1 MIVYLKKAK
10 IVVFQISDKVKQL
23 NGMLCEMDSIYQT
36 LLSAKN
42 MSDGEFVVLNA
53 ILTLG
58 EGCLQKDI
66 AENSYMSK
74 KTINSTIKKLEKE
87 GFIKLKAGKYPN
99 MHIFLTK
106 RGLDHIKSNVLPI
119 VDVENNVLSSMPEPE
134 FDRLVSGYSK
144 YIASFKEHVTDFIV
158 KESNINEKNNH
169 AFKSSL
175 NKLQSLLTLKH

>member
-1 MIVYLKKAK
+1 MQGAQIMSYE
-10 IVVFQISDKVKQL
+10 ISDKVQQL

-42 MSDGEFVVLNA
+42 ISDGEFVVMNA
-53 ILTLG
+53 ILSLG

-87 GFIKLKAGKYPN
+87 GYIKLKAGKYPN
-99 MHIFLTK
+99 MHIYLTK
-106 RGLDHIKSNVLPI
+106 KGLDHIKNNVLPI
-119 VDVENNVLSSMPEPE
+119 VDVENKVLSSMPEME

-144 YIASFKEHVTDFIV
+144 YITSFKEHVTDFII
-158 KESNINEKNNH
+158 KESNEDECNKD
-169 AFKSSL
+169 AFKNSL
-175 NKLQSLLTLKH
+175 NKLQALLSLKH

>member
-1 MIVYLKKAK
+1 MT
-10 IVVFQISDKVKQL
+10 FQISDKVQQL

-42 MSDGEFVVLNA
+42 ISDGEFVVLNA
-53 ILTLG
+53 ILSLG

-99 MHIFLTK
+99 Y
-106 RGLDHIKSNVLPI
+106 GS
-119 VDVENNVLSSMPEPE
+119 
-134 FDRLVSGYSK
+134 Y
-144 YIASFKEHVTDFIV
+144 
-158 KESNINEKNNH
+158 
-169 AFKSSL
+169 
-175 NKLQSLLTLKH
+175 

>member
-1 MIVYLKKAK
+1 MTLQV
-10 IVVFQISDKVKQL
+10 SEKVQQL

-42 MSDGEFVVLNA
+42 ISDGEFVVLNA
-53 ILTLG
+53 ILSLG

-87 GFIKLKAGKYPN
+87 GYIKLKAGKYPN
-99 MHIFLTK
+99 MHIYLTK
-106 RGLDHIKSNVLPI
+106 RGLDHIKNNVLPI
-119 VDVENNVLSSMPEPE
+119 VDVENRVLNSMPEMD

-144 YIASFKEHVTDFIV
+144 YITSFKEHVTDFIV
-158 KESNINEKNNH
+158 KESGTNGTVNDKIK
-169 AFKSSL
+169 KGL
-175 NKLQSLLTLKH
+175 NKLQSLLSLKK

>member
-1 MIVYLKKAK
+1 MSFEV
-10 IVVFQISDKVKQL
+10 SDKVQKL

-42 MSDGEFVVLNA
+42 ISDGEFVVLNA
-53 ILTLG
+53 ILSLG

-99 MHIFLTK
+99 MHIYLTK
-106 RGLDHIKSNVLPI
+106 QGLDHIKNNVLPI
-119 VDVENNVLSSMPEPE
+119 VNVEDRVLGSMPEAD
-134 FDRLVSGYSK
+134 FDRLISGYSK
-144 YIASFKEHVTDFIV
+144 YITSFKEHVTDFII
-158 KESNINEKNNH
+158 KESGTNEINYDKIKNGL
-169 AFKSSL
+169 S
-175 NKLQSLLTLKH
+175 KLQALLTLRK

>member
-1 MIVYLKKAK
+1 MTLQV
-10 IVVFQISDKVKQL
+10 SEKVQQL

-42 MSDGEFVVLNA
+42 ISDGEFVVLNA
-53 ILTLG
+53 ILSLG

-87 GFIKLKAGKYPN
+87 GYIKLKAGKYPN
-99 MHIFLTK
+99 MHIYLTK
-106 RGLDHIKSNVLPI
+106 RGLDHIKNNVMPI
-119 VDVENNVLSSMPEPE
+119 VDVENHVLNSMPEMD

-144 YIASFKEHVTDFIV
+144 YITSFKEHVTDFIV
-158 KESNINEKNNH
+158 KESGTNGTVNDTIKNG
-169 AFKSSL
+169 L
-175 NKLQSLLTLKH
+175 NKLQALLSLKK

>member
-1 MIVYLKKAK
+1 MTLQV
-10 IVVFQISDKVKQL
+10 SEKVQQL

-42 MSDGEFVVLNA
+42 ISDGEFVVLNA
-53 ILTLG
+53 ILSLG

-87 GFIKLKAGKYPN
+87 GYIKLKAGKYPN
-99 MHIFLTK
+99 MHIYLTK
-106 RGLDHIKSNVLPI
+106 RGLDHIKNNVIPI
-119 VDVENNVLSSMPEPE
+119 VDVENRVLNSMPETD

-144 YIASFKEHVTDFIV
+144 YITSFKEHVTDFIV
-158 KESNINEKNNH
+158 KESGTNGTMNDKIKNG
-169 AFKSSL
+169 L
-175 NKLQSLLTLKH
+175 NKLQALLSLKK

>member
-1 MIVYLKKAK
+1 MSLE
-10 IVVFQISDKVKQL
+10 ISDKVQQL

-42 MSDGEFVVLNA
+42 ISDGEFVVMNA
-53 ILTLG
+53 ILSLG

-99 MHIFLTK
+99 MHIYLTK
-106 RGLDHIKSNVLPI
+106 KGLDHIKNNVLPI
-119 VDVENNVLSSMPEPE
+119 VDVENDVLNSMPEAD
-134 FDRLVSGYSK
+134 FCRLVSGYSK
-144 YIASFKEHVTDFIV
+144 YITSFKEHVTDFII
-158 KESNINEKNNH
+158 KESGVNETNKD
-169 AFKSSL
+169 AFKNGLS
-175 NKLQSLLTLKH
+175 KLQAMLSLKK

>member
-1 MIVYLKKAK
+1 MTLQV
-10 IVVFQISDKVKQL
+10 SEKVQQL

-42 MSDGEFVVLNA
+42 ISDGEFVVLNA
-53 ILTLG
+53 ILSLG

-99 MHIFLTK
+99 MHIYLTK
-106 RGLDHIKSNVLPI
+106 RGLDHIKNNIIPI
-119 VDVENNVLSSMPEPE
+119 VDVENRVLNSMPEMD
-134 FDRLVSGYSK
+134 FDRLVCGYSK
-144 YIASFKEHVTDFIV
+144 YITSFKEHVTDFII
-158 KESNINEKNNH
+158 KESNIDNVNKD
-169 AFKSSL
+169 AFKNGL
-175 NKLQSLLTLKH
+175 NKIQALLSLRK

>member
-1 MIVYLKKAK
+1 MSFEV
-10 IVVFQISDKVKQL
+10 SDKVQKL

-42 MSDGEFVVLNA
+42 ISDGEFVVLNA
-53 ILTLG
+53 ILSLG

-99 MHIFLTK
+99 MHIYLTK
-106 RGLDHIKSNVLPI
+106 QGLDHIKNNVLPI
-119 VDVENNVLSSMPEPE
+119 VNVEDRVLGSMPEAD
-134 FDRLVSGYSK
+134 FDRLISGYSK
-144 YIASFKEHVTDFIV
+144 YITSFKEHVTDFIV
-158 KESNINEKNNH
+158 KESGTNEINNDKIKNGL
-169 AFKSSL
+169 S
-175 NKLQSLLTLKH
+175 KLQALLTLRK

>member
-1 MIVYLKKAK
+1 MSLE
-10 IVVFQISDKVKQL
+10 ISDKVQQL

-42 MSDGEFVVLNA
+42 ISDGEFVVMNA
-53 ILTLG
+53 ILSLG

-99 MHIFLTK
+99 MHIYLTK
-106 RGLDHIKSNVLPI
+106 KGLDHIKNNVLPI
-119 VDVENNVLSSMPEPE
+119 VDVENNVLNSMPEAD
-134 FDRLVSGYSK
+134 FCRLVSGYSK
-144 YIASFKEHVTDFIV
+144 YITSFKEHVTDFII
-158 KESNINEKNNH
+158 KESGVNETNKD
-169 AFKSSL
+169 AFKNGLS
-175 NKLQSLLTLKH
+175 KLQAMLSLKK

>member
-1 MIVYLKKAK
+1 MTLQV
-10 IVVFQISDKVKQL
+10 SEKVQQL

-42 MSDGEFVVLNA
+42 ISDGEFVVLNA
-53 ILTLG
+53 ILSLG

-99 MHIFLTK
+99 MHIYLTK
-106 RGLDHIKSNVLPI
+106 KGLDHIKNNVIPI
-119 VDVENNVLSSMPEPE
+119 VDVENRVLNSMPEPD

-144 YIASFKEHVTDFIV
+144 YITSFKEHVTDFII
-158 KESNINEKNNH
+158 KESNISNMAND
-169 AFKSSL
+169 AFKNGL
-175 NKLQSLLTLKH
+175 NKLQSLLSLKK